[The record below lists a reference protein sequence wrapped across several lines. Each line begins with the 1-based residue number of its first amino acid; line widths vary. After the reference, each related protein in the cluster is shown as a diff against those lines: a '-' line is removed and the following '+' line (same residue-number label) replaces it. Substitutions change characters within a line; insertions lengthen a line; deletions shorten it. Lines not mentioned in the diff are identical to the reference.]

1 LRVIKAIYKLGQV
14 ITFSG
19 RKNTEVAKNV
29 FFVISPQDDTKQKKK
44 RKEAKKNYC

>member
-29 FFVISPQDDTKQKKK
+29 FFVISPQDDTKQKK
-44 RKEAKKNYC
+44 RKEAKKNHF